1 MNYILLF
8 RPHHV
13 ARLYD
18 WLTELGESRYVKI

>member
-1 MNYILLF
+1 MSYIVLF
-8 RPHHV
+8 TQRHV